1 MRLQDFKVIYICPD
15 HNDKYHARKVHM
27 ETLLTDLG
35 FKDIVHYKSG
45 TYSYPK
51 CLNDA
56 TVDILTTYRY
66 EPILVL
72 EDDVEF
78 TGISE
83 FEFVHGA
90 DAIYFGVSRSASHPS
105 KDISRGTSVFKPYSD
120 TQVRVLNML
129 SAHAI
134 LYITSRYKEAVCEKL
149 RSTNGFNDIA
159 MSRIQPLY
167 RILANKTPSFFQSA
181 KFNAPGHDNSNTLFT
196 VGINELVNHK
206 RYDLLNVSSNNFH
219 SV

>member
-1 MRLQDFKVIYICPD
+1 MRLQDFKVVYICPD

-78 TGISE
+78 T
-83 FEFVHGA
+83 
-90 DAIYFGVSRSASHPS
+90 
-105 KDISRGTSVFKPYSD
+105 
-120 TQVRVLNML
+120 
-129 SAHAI
+129 
-134 LYITSRYKEAVCEKL
+134 
-149 RSTNGFNDIA
+149 
-159 MSRIQPLY
+159 
-167 RILANKTPSFFQSA
+167 
-181 KFNAPGHDNSNTLFT
+181 
-196 VGINELVNHK
+196 
-206 RYDLLNVSSNNFH
+206 
-219 SV
+219 

>member
-1 MRLQDFKVIYICPD
+1 MRLQDFKVVYICPD
-15 HNDKYHARKVHM
+15 HNEKYHARKVHM

-90 DAIYFGVSRSASHPS
+90 DAIYFGVSRCAGHPTLN
-105 KDISRGTSVFKPYSD
+105 KNEGVCIFKPYSD
-120 TQVRVLNML
+120 TQ
-129 SAHAI
+129 AI

-149 RSTNGFNDIA
+149 QSTNGFNDIA

-206 RYDLLNVSSNNFH
+206 RYGLLNVSSNNFH

>member
-1 MRLQDFKVIYICPD
+1 MRLQDFKVVYICPD

-27 ETLLTDLG
+27 ETLLMDLG
-35 FKDIVHYKSG
+35 FKDVVHYKSG

-90 DAIYFGVSRSASHPS
+90 DAIYFGVSRCAGHPTLN
-105 KDISRGTSVFKPYSD
+105 KNEGVCVFKPYSE

-134 LYITSRYKEAVCEKL
+134 LYITSQYKEAVCEKL

-181 KFNAPGHDNSNTLFT
+181 KFNAPDH
-196 VGINELVNHK
+196 NEAYTRFKLEGRIQSLDEPPIYWFIK
-206 RYDLLNVSSNNFH
+206 R
-219 SV
+219 